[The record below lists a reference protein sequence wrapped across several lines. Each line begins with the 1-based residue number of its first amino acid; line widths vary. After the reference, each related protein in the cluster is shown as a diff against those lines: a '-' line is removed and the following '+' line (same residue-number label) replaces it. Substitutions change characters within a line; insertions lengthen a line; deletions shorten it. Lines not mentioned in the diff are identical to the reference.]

1 MEQYFFPDTTIP
13 VNFAV
18 IDRLDLLLVY
28 LRGRGR
34 MTQAVRAEVR
44 KSAGHVPN
52 LSRLDVESTFGAVIE
67 LDRESDGSAVNNL
80 RKRFAVRGDPAT
92 KHLGESETLHV
103 LTTRPEFRMS
113 RFVTEDR
120 AAYEMAGKMGV
131 LRHHTMDVFH
141 ELVINGELEAS
152 EAFDLLLAI
161 EDGGHDRTLIARPS
175 HPNQLRV

>member
-13 VNFAV
+13 INFAV
-18 IDRLDLLLVY
+18 IDRLDLLVAY

-44 KSAGHVPN
+44 KSAGLVPN
-52 LSRLDVESTFGAVIE
+52 LARLDVESTFGMVIE
-67 LDRESDGSAVNNL
+67 LDRESDARAVENL
-80 RKRFAVRGDPAT
+80 RKRFALRGDAPT

-103 LTTRPEFRMS
+103 LTTRPEFGVS

-120 AAYEMAGKMGV
+120 AAYEMAGKMSV

-141 ELVINGELEAS
+141 ELVINGELGAS

-161 EDGGHDRTLIARPS
+161 EDGGHERTLIARPA
-175 HPNQLRV
+175 HPNQLLA